1 MINYILYFQRFSPT
15 LCVDLLRLDEEAA
28 SKSTQEL
35 FQEINEY
42 SKMMQTSDFKNLSG
56 RERRRINSLIR
67 DKQKRLD
74 QLLIS
79 QGIQSLK
86 DANRF

>member
-1 MINYILYFQRFSPT
+1 MNLYLRTRHFDRAGKVFQ
-15 LCVDLLRLDEEAA
+15 LLMMYGKNKLVTM
-28 SKSTQEL
+28 K
-35 FQEINEY
+35 INEY